1 MVACKTNLVMSV
13 KAIQDSL
20 STDAVISS
28 VEKSSNLIL
37 DKLVNWTEITIKM
50 FPNMLLALL
59 VFFLFILLA
68 KGLTKLLK
76 RIFVKRNINQEL
88 FRIFNKI
95 LYIIVLSIGVMFCLS
110 ILNLD
115 KTVTSLL
122 AGAGIVGL
130 ALGFAFQDIA
140 ANFISGFFM
149 ASKKP
154 FNIGDVIEVENIK
167 GVVKKINLRTT
178 ELLSFDGNY
187 IIVPNKQVFQSAII
201 NYSTTGERRVLISVG
216 VAYDSKLDMVEEC
229 VKTTIES
236 LDDMI
241 KEKGVSVHFKEFG
254 DSSINLD
261 IKYWVKYPNNGSYMS
276 SLSKGVKAIKG
287 AFDKNGINIP
297 FPIRTLIADN
307 FTLSTDSKAK

>member
-1 MVACKTNLVMSV
+1 MSI
-13 KAIQDSL
+13 KILQDTL

-37 DKLVNWTEITIKM
+37 DKLVNWTETIIKM
-50 FPNMLLALL
+50 LPNMLLALL

-76 RIFVKRNINQEL
+76 GIFVKRNINQEL

-95 LYIIVLSIGVMFCLS
+95 LYITVLSIGVMFCLS

-154 FNIGDVIEVENIK
+154 FNIGDVIEVENVK

-178 ELLSFDGNY
+178 ELLDFDGDY
-187 IIVPNKQVFQSAII
+187 VIIPNKQVFQSAIV
-201 NYSTTGERRVLISVG
+201 NYSTMGKRRIVISVG
-216 VAYDSKLDMVEEC
+216 VGYESDLEQVENC
-229 VKTTIES
+229 AKKTINSLEDTIQ
-236 LDDMI
+236 D
-241 KEKGVSVHFKEFG
+241 KGVSVHFLEFG

-261 IKYWVKYPNNGSYMS
+261 IKFWVEYPNNGTYMN
-276 SLSKGVKAIKG
+276 SLSKGVKAIKS
-287 AFDKNGINIP
+287 AFNKEGINIP
-297 FPIRTLIADN
+297 FPIRTLMAEN
-307 FTLSTDSKAK
+307 FKINSDIEKIKKS

>member
-1 MVACKTNLVMSV
+1 MSV

-37 DKLVNWTEITIKM
+37 DKLVNWTETTIKM

-216 VAYDSKLDMVEEC
+216 VTYDSKLDMVEEC

>member
-1 MVACKTNLVMSV
+1 MSIKTL
-13 KAIQDSL
+13 QDTL

-37 DKLVNWTEITIKM
+37 DKLVNWTETIIKM
-50 FPNMLLALL
+50 LPNMLLALL

-95 LYIIVLSIGVMFCLS
+95 LYITVLSIGVMFCLS

-154 FNIGDVIEVENIK
+154 FNIGDVIEVENVK
-167 GVVKKINLRTT
+167 GVVEKINLRTT
-178 ELLSFDGNY
+178 ELLDFDGDY
-187 IIVPNKQVFQSAII
+187 VIIPNKQVFQSAIV
-201 NYSTTGERRVLISVG
+201 NYSTIGKRRILISVG
-216 VAYDSKLDMVEEC
+216 VAYDSELDKVEEC
-229 VKTTIES
+229 VKSTIES

-241 KEKGVSVHFKEFG
+241 KNKGVSVHFKEFG

-261 IKYWVKYPNNGSYMS
+261 IKYWVKYPNNGTYMN
-276 SLSKGVKAIKG
+276 SLSKGVKAIKS
-287 AFDKNGINIP
+287 AFNKEGINIP
-297 FPIRTLIADN
+297 FPIRTLMTESFKTNSDIEKIKK
-307 FTLSTDSKAK
+307 S

>member
-1 MVACKTNLVMSV
+1 MSV